1 MNLSS
6 SEGSVIESLRRFHNF
21 TCDENR
27 RLEDKVDIDFVATTV
42 DNYLSHVPREQEVV
56 ENIII

>member
-42 DNYLSHVPREQEVV
+42 DNYLSHVPREQEVP
-56 ENIII
+56 